1 MHETKAE
8 DIASESINDGKTEF
22 ERISIPVVT
31 KLTMPDILKDYML
44 FDADKPVII
53 WGLSPYRDKVEI
65 TLLDKDG
72 KAVRDA
78 TVCTATDTSFVAELK
93 GVEPSFDEYTL
104 EIKAGKDSERVKNI
118 LFGRL
123 YLAGGQSNMDMI
135 VRDIYDK
142 EKILTAKPNPF
153 IRIYNPAVAPCDPE
167 NCAMT
172 PVFSPELGGPWV
184 SADNLESLKDVS
196 AVGLVF
202 AKGMFEKLNSAERQ
216 VPVGI
221 LSTSHGGTVIETW
234 MSRQSIEQD
243 ADLKKE
249 MLDNKVWANEGDT
262 AVAEQLKKQGFNNTT
277 VLYNMKIAPIAN
289 MNISGFVWYQGESQV
304 GKNMS
309 LFAKELDAFIKEYTK
324 IFRWGESILPTVI
337 INITPFPYD
346 EAENKPEIAA
356 GGARVNET
364 FNEIAGN
371 YGTAVVSMP
380 TYDFSLRYDQT
391 EVWEPNPIHPS
402 DKIPLAQRAVEM
414 FWGLTHDNAVPF
426 FSSFKTE
433 SDRVIAECSNTYE
446 GLATPNDE
454 PIKEFRVCGADRMF
468 YPAHA
473 VVIDKNK
480 VLLSSEK
487 VQKPTAFSYAFC
499 NMNNDANLF
508 NSRGIPV
515 QIFRTDKEAYL
526 KPGQGERG

>member
-167 NCAMT
+167 NCAT
-172 PVFSPELGGPWV
+172 DDVHRTAGQAGK
-184 SADNLESLKDVS
+184 KD
-196 AVGLVF
+196 
-202 AKGMFEKLNSAERQ
+202 Q
-216 VPVGI
+216 QD
-221 LSTSHGGTVIETW
+221 
-234 MSRQSIEQD
+234 QSGD
-243 ADLKKE
+243 A
-249 MLDNKVWANEGDT
+249 
-262 AVAEQLKKQGFNNTT
+262 
-277 VLYNMKIAPIAN
+277 
-289 MNISGFVWYQGESQV
+289 
-304 GKNMS
+304 
-309 LFAKELDAFIKEYTK
+309 
-324 IFRWGESILPTVI
+324 
-337 INITPFPYD
+337 
-346 EAENKPEIAA
+346 
-356 GGARVNET
+356 
-364 FNEIAGN
+364 
-371 YGTAVVSMP
+371 
-380 TYDFSLRYDQT
+380 
-391 EVWEPNPIHPS
+391 
-402 DKIPLAQRAVEM
+402 
-414 FWGLTHDNAVPF
+414 
-426 FSSFKTE
+426 
-433 SDRVIAECSNTYE
+433 
-446 GLATPNDE
+446 
-454 PIKEFRVCGADRMF
+454 
-468 YPAHA
+468 
-473 VVIDKNK
+473 
-480 VLLSSEK
+480 
-487 VQKPTAFSYAFC
+487 
-499 NMNNDANLF
+499 
-508 NSRGIPV
+508 
-515 QIFRTDKEAYL
+515 
-526 KPGQGERG
+526 